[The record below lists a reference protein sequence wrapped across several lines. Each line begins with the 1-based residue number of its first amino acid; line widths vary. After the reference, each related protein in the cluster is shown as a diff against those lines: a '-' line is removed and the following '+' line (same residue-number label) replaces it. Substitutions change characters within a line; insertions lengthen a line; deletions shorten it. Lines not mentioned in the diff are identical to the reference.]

1 MSYDLEIIDKN
12 TKKVKT
18 LSTPRLIRSGTV
30 PAEYANGKCVQIEQT
45 EAEMNITY
53 NYAMYFQEATRGDER
68 FAYPSIINPEV
79 TEYGIRGLDGK
90 TVCESLPMIADMIE
104 KIAEKYRDENGNWL
118 RGKRTKTQ
126 YITEDGEKVDFW
138 YAMSHEANTTRKVIN
153 YYVSEGDTSNYW
165 ECTAAN
171 AIKALENMLAIANDF
186 VNDSDAVWSV
196 E

>member
-12 TKKVKT
+12 TKKVKI

-53 NYAMYFQEATRGDER
+53 NYAMYFQEATQGDER
-68 FAYPSIINPEV
+68 FAYQSVIDPGA
-79 TEYGIRGLDGK
+79 TEYGIRGLNGK

-104 KIAEKYRDENGNWL
+104 KIAKKYRDENGNWL
-118 RGKRTKTQ
+118 KSKRTKTQ
-126 YITEDGEKVDFW
+126 YITEDGKEVDFW
-138 YAMSHEANTTRKVIN
+138 YAMSCGTKTEKKETT

-171 AIKALENMLAIANDF
+171 AIASLKNMLLMATDF
-186 VNDSDAVWSV
+186 VNDPNAVWSV